1 MKDFVSEYGDSI
13 VLAIM
18 GFGVLGGL
26 IKIMNLL
33 LEGGWSV

>member
-1 MKDFVSEYGDSI
+1 MQDFISEYGDSI
-13 VLAIM
+13 ILAIM
-18 GFGVLGGL
+18 GFGILSGL